1 MLKYPLTLAQ
11 KLEAALISTFTLVHV
26 QRTADENRMSVSH
39 KFIKVQNKSSV
50 FLVWY
55 YLHHL
60 FSPQFLYTG
69 AKGTQF
75 SLALSFLFFQ
85 LLLYIF
91 HRACSPSFQGP
102 SLQYASSRPHEVP
115 LNKNLDIFILH
126 LLLRTVIL
134 SLSFW
139 HKYKAFKSK
148 GNCYI
153 TSESYSA
160 NSSHIKFYIF
170 FPWGESHVLHIK
182 LVLY

>member
-1 MLKYPLTLAQ
+1 MYKEQQMKTGCQYRTNSLKSKTSPL
-11 KLEAALISTFTLVHV
+11 F
-26 QRTADENRMSVSH
+26 
-39 KFIKVQNKSSV
+39 
-50 FLVWY
+50 
-55 YLHHL
+55 
-60 FSPQFLYTG
+60 
-69 AKGTQF
+69 F
-75 SLALSFLFFQ
+75 SLVLSAPSFFLLNSCTWVQKAHNFLWLYLFFFFQ

-139 HKYKAFKSK
+139 HKYKALKSK

-160 NSSHIKFYIF
+160 NSSHIKLYIF

>member
-1 MLKYPLTLAQ
+1 MYKVQQMKTGCQYRTNSLKSKTSPLFFSLVLSAPSFFSP
-11 KLEAALISTFTLVHV
+11 ILVHGCK
-26 QRTADENRMSVSH
+26 RHTIFFG
-39 KFIKVQNKSSV
+39 FI
-50 FLVWY
+50 
-55 YLHHL
+55 
-60 FSPQFLYTG
+60 FSF
-69 AKGTQF
+69 
-75 SLALSFLFFQ
+75 FFQ

-126 LLLRTVIL
+126 LLLQTVIL

-139 HKYKAFKSK
+139 HKYKALKSK

-160 NSSHIKFYIF
+160 NSSHIKLYIF